1 MRSPPEESAPDE
13 QPRHRVQLQLLH
25 APQMLMSAAPAQR
38 LPFKDA
44 ALLAR
49 LAMEGPQP
57 RASLAPWLWPQAS
70 PEGARSNLRQ
80 RVSRLQRRSD
90 RRLLQVKDQDV
101 LALQPAVEVDIL
113 QLAQA
118 LRADAQAARGDLLG
132 GRAADEGPPAGES
145 DLGAWLVQ
153 ARDAIRA
160 QRRAVLL
167 ERIEALEARRPREAL
182 AFAQRW
188 LDEAPGQDDALCRL
202 MQLHHVLG
210 ERTAALSAWR
220 RDQRRRQRGDLPA
233 PGPTALA
240 LHRMIES
247 ADPPLGGPAAPAP
260 PPAVSASLLRP
271 PRLVGRAREWAA
283 MSAAWEAGRS
293 VLVQGHAGVGKT
305 RLAEAFA
312 QAHGIECR
320 LAARPGD
327 RLVPYALLGQLVQA
341 VTAADAVLDDW
352 VRLELAR
359 LWPALGE
366 APATPLQPLRLLQA
380 LRLLLRGA
388 RPMLIEDLHV
398 ADAASAEWLP
408 AVIEALPQ
416 ALLSTRPDPLHP
428 ALAAWVQ
435 AGAVTTVPLS
445 PWSAAG
451 VEELLDVLALP
462 RLEAGRWAQPLMRHT
477 GGHPLL
483 LLGTLQA
490 LVRTALPDPA
500 QALPVP
506 DRLSDLIAPRLQ
518 RLPPP
523 ALALARLAAF
533 AGEAFSVALAQT
545 GFDGDAPALAA
556 AWQDLDHAGL
566 LGDGQRM
573 HDLVAEA
580 VRLHTPEPAAQAAH
594 RRLAVALSARGAA
607 PARLAGHW
615 SGAGEPGEA
624 ASWHERAAREAQ
636 HRSRREEEAAQWQL
650 ASAAWQHAGDAAR
663 AFEANVQR
671 LRVLLVSGNLV
682 EADHQIEWLG
692 AHAVS
697 IRQQAQSMVGKAH
710 AALLAARYPEALGA
724 AQQACTLAA
733 SLGAADIRRDAEL
746 LGATA
751 AAQLG
756 DLALALHNLDA
767 VDRSDQQVAPTPAGR
782 LAAWALRGHVLD
794 RAGRC
799 LEALAANERAIEL
812 ATRLDDQT
820 ELMVLNGNAAAL
832 LAKLAQ
838 VPRALARVRDAM
850 ALAGRLGQLDGMQG
864 LSLRMNLGVMAAA
877 AGRYRTGIA
886 ELSEAMAQM
895 ARLGLQSYLAYAQH
909 HLAMAWMMLGQPAR
923 AMRLLSP
930 PVDDVP
936 NTVRVRR
943 LTLRGRL
950 QRLCGVTVPG
960 PDWRQFEIDDSV
972 DPQVAENAHLERA
985 RTMAPEAAQRVA
997 TEVAA
1002 RAEAIGLRSAALHA
1016 RLVLLD
1022 ATLQQGRVDEAAERA
1037 RTLMAELQ
1045 HLHPTDVHWPELPWT
1060 AHRALAA
1067 AGCAQE
1073 ADAAL
1078 QAAHGWLQRAL
1089 ADEVDDAFRAGFVAR
1104 NLVNRAVLAAWR
1116 RRG

>member
-1 MRSPPEESAPDE
+1 
-13 QPRHRVQLQLLH
+13 VQLQLQLLR
-25 APQMLMSAAPAQR
+25 APQMRMSTAPAQR

-80 RVSRLQRRSD
+80 RVSRLQRSSNRS
-90 RRLLQVKDQDV
+90 LLHVKDQDV
-101 LALQPAVEVDIL
+101 LALQPTVEVDIL

-118 LRADAQAARGDLLG
+118 LRADAQAAKGDLLG
-132 GRAADEGPPAGES
+132 GRPSDEGPPSGES

-167 ERIEALEARRPREAL
+167 ERIEALEARQPREAL

-188 LDEAPGQDDALCRL
+188 VDEEPGQDEALCRL

-220 RDQRRRQRGDLPA
+220 RDQRTRQREQLPP
-233 PGPTALA
+233 PGPQALA
-240 LHRMIES
+240 LRSMIER
-247 ADPPLGGPAAPAP
+247 ADPPFDGPVAPAP

-271 PRLVGRAREWAA
+271 PRLVGRSREWAA

-341 VTAADAVLDDW
+341 ATAEDAVLDDW
-352 VRLELAR
+352 ARLELAR

-366 APATPLQPLRLLQA
+366 APAAPLQPLRLLQA

-388 RPMLIEDLHV
+388 KPILIEDLHF
-398 ADAASAEWLP
+398 ADAASTELLP

-416 ALLSTRPDPLHP
+416 ALLSTRPDPLQP
-428 ALAAWVQ
+428 ALAAWAQ
-435 AGAVTTVPLS
+435 TGAVTTVPLS

-451 VEELLDVLALP
+451 VKELLDVLALP
-462 RLEAGRWAQPLMRHT
+462 RLEAARWTQPLMRHT

-490 LVRTALPDPA
+490 LVRTPLPDPA

-518 RLPPP
+518 QLPPP

-533 AGEAFSVALAQT
+533 AGEAFSVALARAC
-545 GFDGDAPALAA
+545 FDADAAALAE
-556 AWQDLDHAGL
+556 AWQGLDHAGL

-580 VRLHTPEPAAQAAH
+580 VRVHTAEPDAQAAH
-594 RRLAVALSARGAA
+594 RRLAAALSARGAA
-607 PARLAGHW
+607 AARVASHW
-615 SGAGEPGEA
+615 SSAGEPGEA
-624 ASWHERAAREAQ
+624 APWHERAAREAQ
-636 HRSRREEEAAQWQL
+636 HRSRREEEAAQWHL
-650 ASAAWQHAGDAAR
+650 ASAARQRAGDEAR
-663 AFEANVQR
+663 AFEAGVQR
-671 LRVLLVSGNLV
+671 LRVLLVSGNLAQ
-682 EADHQIEWLG
+682 ADHQIEWLG

-697 IRQQAQSMVGKAH
+697 IRQQAQWMAGKAH
-710 AALLAARYPEALGA
+710 AALLPGRFPDALSA
-724 AQQACTLAA
+724 AQQACALAT
-733 SLGAADIRRDAEL
+733 SMGAADIQRDAEL
-746 LGATA
+746 LAATA

-767 VDRSDQQVAPTPAGR
+767 VDRSDQQVAPTPAQR
-782 LAAWALRGHVLD
+782 LAAWSMRGHVLD

-799 LEALAANERAIEL
+799 LEALAATERAIEL
-812 ATRLDDQT
+812 ASRLDDQT
-820 ELMVLNGNAAAL
+820 ELIVLNSNAATL
-832 LAKLAQ
+832 HAKLAQ
-838 VPRALARVRDAM
+838 VPQALTQAREAM
-850 ALAGRLGQLDGMQG
+850 ALAGRLGQADGLQAAA
-864 LSLRMNLGVMAAA
+864 LRMNLGVMAAA

-960 PDWRQFEIDDSV
+960 PDWRQFEIDGSV

-985 RTMAPEAAQRVA
+985 RTMAPEAAQRLA
-997 TEVAA
+997 NEVAA
-1002 RAEAIGLRSAALHA
+1002 RAETLGLRSAALHA

-1022 ATLQQGRVDEAAERA
+1022 AALRQGLVDEAAERA
-1037 RTLMAELQ
+1037 RTLMAELE

-1089 ADEVDDAFRAGFVAR
+1089 ADEVDDAFRPGFVAR